1 MREFIEQHYKDGMDR
16 AETIKLTVKSLL
28 EVVQTGSKNMEI
40 VVMDIF
46 GIQVFDLIQTL
57 DADQVELVC
66 KEIERENQA
75 EQEKKNKKKE

>member
-1 MREFIEQHYKDGMDR
+1 
-16 AETIKLTVKSLL
+16 
-28 EVVQTGSKNMEI
+28 
-40 VVMDIF
+40 
-46 GIQVFDLIQTL
+46 L